1 MKTLKQLM
9 GISCLLLI
17 LWSCE
22 KIAVPLE
29 RERPE
34 NQEVQ
39 FDAEVEK
46 SLRRWVPDR
55 FLYGKSRK
63 FKASFFTAQDLSDP
77 RLGVGSGDCEDP
89 SYPFFNVQKGEG
101 RASLL
106 GNFTTEITFCVK
118 PPAPGEFQIDYKDGH
133 GTFYTEDGH
142 ELHIEIPV
150 GVVKLIPPPS
160 EFQAKFQDRFI
171 ITGGTGPYENARG
184 VGITNSFVKFFPEG
198 GDRTKHT
205 WYALLI
211 LD

>member
-22 KIAVPLE
+22 KIAIPLE
-29 RERPE
+29 REAPE
-34 NQEVQ
+34 DQAIQ

-46 SLRRWVPDR
+46 SLKRWVPEG
-55 FLYGKSRK
+55 FLLRNSKK
-63 FKASFFTAQDLSDP
+63 LKARFFTNQDLNDP

-101 RASLL
+101 RANVL

-118 PPAPGEFQIDYKDGH
+118 PPAPGEFTIDYKDGH
-133 GTFYTEDGH
+133 GTFYTEDGY
-142 ELHIEIPV
+142 ELYIEIPV

-160 EFQAKFQDRFI
+160 KFQAQFQDRFI
-171 ITGGTGPYENARG
+171 ITGGTGPYQNARG
-184 VGITNSFVKFFPEG
+184 VGITNSFVQFLPEG
-198 GDRTKHT
+198 GDRTQHT
-205 WYALLI
+205 WYALI
-211 LD
+211 TLD